1 MASLLAWHFFLSG
14 GNFGVGRFGGGEESG
29 VDETNSFPSHSPL
42 PRTNLFYVVVMWKF
56 FGGVRDSAV
65 LVVERCADF

>member
-14 GNFGVGRFGGGEESG
+14 GNFGVGRFGRGEELG
-29 VDETNSFPSHSPL
+29 VRETRFSPSRSPFPG
-42 PRTNLFYVVVMWKF
+42 TQLFCVVVMWKF